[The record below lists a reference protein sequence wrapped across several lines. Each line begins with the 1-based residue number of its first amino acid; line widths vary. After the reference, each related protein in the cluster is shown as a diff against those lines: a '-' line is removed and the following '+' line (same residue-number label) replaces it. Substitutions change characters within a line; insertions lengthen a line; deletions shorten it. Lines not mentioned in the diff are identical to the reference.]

1 MYALDK
7 DESYAQQSLNSICLS
22 SNSYGVGK
30 EIAMVARA
38 ASISRAFG
46 TTHYQT
52 MDVSLERCLD
62 LWLNIKSGLGVE
74 NQFE

>member
-1 MYALDK
+1 MDGLDK
-7 DESYAQQSLNSICLS
+7 DQVQQNLDDICIY

-46 TTHYQT
+46 TSHYQS
-52 MDVSLERCLD
+52 MDVSLERCLS